1 MRDDRED
8 TEIDTLRDDVAQHV
22 IARAIALDTV
32 RAAGMPISRLRDVA
46 LEAGISPQAFERA
59 LGELRDGRLHLP
71 GTPQSNPGFLRRLAQ
86 RITGEWNSSPRDSEP
101 DFWSVRGALE
111 AMATNVIA
119 FAAFWVPSLLL
130 LSFLHSL
137 GLFRSG
143 ALDTASVI
151 VCTLLGLA
159 LAVRLRARLVVVI
172 LAVATVGE
180 VVNLVVDLVPKST
193 HTGFFASNA
202 FGWLVAALLGVSLGV
217 VLGRQFS
224 RTSSDPPEPVGA
236 EREALRLP
244 AARHGG
250 PSEGQPFLRLRLRD
264 A

>member
-1 MRDDRED
+1 MRDDREN

-32 RAAGMPISRLRDVA
+32 RAAGMPITRLRDVA

-59 LGELRDGRLHLP
+59 LGELRDGRLHVP
-71 GTPQSNPGFLRRLAQ
+71 GNPESSPGFLRRLAQ
-86 RITGEWNSSPRDSEP
+86 RLTGQRRSASRESEP
-101 DFWSVRGALE
+101 EFWSVRGVFE
-111 AMATNVIA
+111 ATATNVIA
-119 FAAFWVPSLLL
+119 FVAFWVPSLLL

-137 GLFRSG
+137 GFFRSG

-159 LAVRLRARLVVVI
+159 LAVRLRARPVVVI
-172 LAVATVGE
+172 LAVAAAGE
-180 VVNLVVDLVPKST
+180 VVNLFVDLVPIST
-193 HTGFFASNA
+193 HSGFVGSNA
-202 FGWLVAALLGVSLGV
+202 FGWLVAALLGVSLGIV
-217 VLGRQFS
+217 IGRRFS
-224 RTSSDPPEPVGA
+224 RTSGDPAERAGA
-236 EREALRLP
+236 EREASRLP
-244 AARHGG
+244 TYRDDR